1 MKNTPRVVF
10 VANNGPFFF
19 RHFTPAVNAARA
31 VGARVYVMLPALT
44 RQLELQHAEIEI
56 IGSPIERKPPS
67 IMGILTQVTWL
78 IQRFEL
84 LDLDIAVAYSLRAC
98 LVLAIALP
106 FIRVRKVVFYIAG
119 LGLTD
124 LLTDSQSRLRRAVIY
139 FILRS
144 ASRSP
149 RCHFIFENS
158 SDPQQLGAPLVTSKA
173 KSFFMGAGVDPID
186 FSPTPLSFTGWLR
199 IAIVSRLIWS
209 KGIDLAVEAVSQ
221 LVNQGYA
228 VELNIFG
235 SPDKANPRSMNDDQ
249 LVNSPGITYRGNTDN
264 IRGVWAQNHVAL
276 FPSRG
281 GEGLPR
287 ALLEAASCGKACIV
301 ADVPGCTDFV
311 RNGIE
316 GLVVPANSVEGIQGA
331 IRKLIK
337 TPSDLQSFGE
347 AARARVL
354 ATSTV
359 QIIQEQYE
367 ELFREFLRPIPPVTT
382 R

>member
-1 MKNTPRVVF
+1 
-10 VANNGPFFF
+10 
-19 RHFTPAVNAARA
+19 
-31 VGARVYVMLPALT
+31 
-44 RQLELQHAEIEI
+44 
-56 IGSPIERKPPS
+56 
-67 IMGILTQVTWL
+67 
-78 IQRFEL
+78 
-84 LDLDIAVAYSLRAC
+84 
-98 LVLAIALP
+98 LAIALP
-106 FIRVRKVVFYIAG
+106 FIRARRVVLYITG

-124 LLTDSQSRLRRAVIY
+124 LLTDLPSRLRRAAIY

-144 ASRSP
+144 AGRSP

-158 SDPQQLGAPLVTSKA
+158 TDPQQLGTALGSSKA
-173 KSFFMGAGVDPID
+173 KSFFMGAGVDPVD
-186 FSPTPLSFTGWLR
+186 FSPAPLPFIGLLR

-209 KGIDLAVEAVSQ
+209 KGIDLAVEAVSK
-221 LVNQGYA
+221 LVEQGYA

-235 SPDKANPRSMNDDQ
+235 SPDKANPRSMNDDL
-249 LVNSPGITYRGNTDN
+249 LVNSPGITYRGNTDD
-264 IRGVWAQNHVAL
+264 IRGVWARNHVAL

-316 GLVVPANSVEGIQGA
+316 GLVVPANSVEGIQDA
-331 IRKLIK
+331 IKKLIE

-359 QIIQEQYE
+359 HIIQRQYE
-367 ELFREFLRPIPPVTT
+367 ELFREFMRSIPLTPA